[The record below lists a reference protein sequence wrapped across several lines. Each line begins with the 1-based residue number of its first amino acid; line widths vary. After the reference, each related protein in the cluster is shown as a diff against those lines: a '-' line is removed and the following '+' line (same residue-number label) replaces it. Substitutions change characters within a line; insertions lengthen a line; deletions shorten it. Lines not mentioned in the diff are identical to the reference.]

1 MPTFALPWKALRSSN
16 HTPARTSYKMGKR
29 CSAPIAH
36 MCLQNIRY
44 GCLDASDD
52 DVIKAAEAACIHEAI
67 TTRFPRG
74 YDTVD
79 CTTQA
84 NSSGNLCCWYHDN
97 PDTNKEKAESCSKCR
112 RTASLD

>member
-1 MPTFALPWKALRSSN
+1 
-16 HTPARTSYKMGKR
+16 MGKR

-74 YDTVD
+74 YDTVGTSAVGI
-79 CTTQA
+79 TTILTQTRKKQRA
-84 NSSGNLCCWYHDN
+84 APSADVLLPLTSASSC
-97 PDTNKEKAESCSKCR
+97 
-112 RTASLD
+112 